1 VTRSRLLIVPGL
13 GDSGPEHW
21 QSLWEAAD
29 PLAQRVTQRDWNR
42 PSLPEWVAA
51 LDVAVRGITTPPL
64 IVAHSL
70 GCALVA
76 HWFGRMRRTVAAA
89 LLVAPADV
97 DSPAHTPAE
106 VRCFRPMPLD
116 RLPFPTL
123 VVGSSDD
130 PYVAPA
136 RARWFAERWGSRL
149 VMLEAA
155 GHINA
160 ESTLGEWPEGKR
172 LLAELEAKASG

>member
-1 VTRSRLLIVPGL
+1 MTRHPLVIVPGL

-21 QSLWEAAD
+21 QSLWEAAA
-29 PLAQRVTQRDWNR
+29 PGSRRVTQRDWNR

-51 LDVAVRGITTPPL
+51 LDVAVKEAAAPPL

-76 HWFGRMRRTVAAA
+76 HWFGRMRRPVAAA

-97 DSPAHTPAE
+97 DSPEHTPAE

-116 RLPFPTL
+116 RLPFPTI

-130 PYVAPA
+130 PYVAPP
-136 RARWFAERWGSRL
+136 RARWFAERWGSRF
-149 VMLEAA
+149 VTLEAA

-160 ESTLGEWPEGKR
+160 DSKLGEWPEGKR
-172 LLAELEAKASG
+172 LLTELEAKVSA